1 MKISIINS
9 PEKWLEI
16 LYIAGRNCYGL
27 IEFDKLP
34 SNEELEKF
42 LKKIIMFDHGSVLEH
57 VNITVLLEDVSRSL
71 MAQLTRHRHASFC
84 VKSQHYVVH
93 KNFKYKSL
101 EYSGQSLLYDDLMAS
116 INRVYEQLLADG
128 VPKYIAR
135 EVLPNAALTNIVMTA
150 NIRELRHI
158 IKIRITKHNTPEIIK
173 MSELLLD
180 KLIEI
185 MPGAFEDLK

>member
-27 IEFDKLP
+27 IEFNKLP